1 MWRICIVHLK
11 STRWRLTIVLALFAL
26 LYWAQLIDLTG
37 WPSIDLWVSW
47 EQIWRYQITF
57 KSTQFDETLKY
68 GAFIKYLVIFE
79 FLSKLLSGIMLTSSN
94 TSQKLRIS
102 TLAHQPQ
109 RKKNYFWHF
118 IIRKILTKLLWKWSG
133 NTRKN
138 IHSKNAELRVKKSE
152 ENIPIEF
159 QWLLKKLPKPE

>member
-1 MWRICIVHLK
+1 MAKDTENKAKLLIEYVQKIKEK
-11 STRWRLTIVLALFAL
+11 S
-26 LYWAQLIDLTG
+26 
-37 WPSIDLWVSW
+37 
-47 EQIWRYQITF
+47 
-57 KSTQFDETLKY
+57 DEDLKY
-68 GAFIKYLVIFE
+68 DVFLEFLVFFE
-79 FLSKLLSGIMLTSSN
+79 FLSKFSSGILLTSSN

-109 RKKNYFWHF
+109 RKKNYIWHF
-118 IIRKILTKLLWKWSG
+118 IIRKLLTKILWKWSG